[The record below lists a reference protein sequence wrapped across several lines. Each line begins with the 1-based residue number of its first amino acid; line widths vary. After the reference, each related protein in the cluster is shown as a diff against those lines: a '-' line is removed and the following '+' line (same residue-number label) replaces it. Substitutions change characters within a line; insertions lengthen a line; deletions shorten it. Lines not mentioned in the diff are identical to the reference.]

1 MERNNDQ
8 QGRWRNVIVA
18 FRVSKGEADMINRLV
33 EVSGMS
39 KQDYI
44 LAKLTNKEVVVE
56 GSIKTFHGIKN
67 QLAYVLEELKRIK
80 TLNPE
85 HEELIELTMIIAKI
99 LLKIEENQNLA
110 EKRRLMKYKRLG
122 GYEHV

>member
-1 MERNNDQ
+1 MERNNDHL
-8 QGRWRNVIVA
+8 GRWRNVIVA

-33 EVSGMS
+33 EVSGMT

-80 TLNPE
+80 TLNSE
-85 HEELIELTMIIAKI
+85 HKELIELTMIIAKI
-99 LLKIEENQNLA
+99 LLRIEENQNLA

-122 GYEHV
+122 GHEDV

>member
-122 GYEHV
+122 GYENV

>member
-56 GSIKTFHGIKN
+56 GSIKTSHGIKN

>member
-1 MERNNDQ
+1 MERNNDHL
-8 QGRWRNVIVA
+8 GRWRNVVVA

-44 LAKLTNKEVVVE
+44 IARLTNREVIVE
-56 GSIKTFHGIKN
+56 GSIRTFHGIKN

-80 TLNPE
+80 KLNPE
-85 HEELIELTMIIAKI
+85 HEELIELMEVIAEI
-99 LLKIEENQNLA
+99 LLRIEENQNLA
-110 EKRRLMKYKRLG
+110 EKRRVMKYRKLG
-122 GYEHV
+122 GDWDV

>member
-1 MERNNDQ
+1 MERNNDHL
-8 QGRWRNVIVA
+8 GRWRNVIVA

-33 EVSGMS
+33 EVSGMT

-80 TLNPE
+80 KLNPE
-85 HEELIELTMIIAKI
+85 HEELIELIEIIATI
-99 LLKIEENQNLA
+99 LLKIEENQNMA

-122 GYEHV
+122 GPSDV

>member
-80 TLNPE
+80 NLNPE

>member
-1 MERNNDQ
+1 M
-8 QGRWRNVIVA
+8 
-18 FRVSKGEADMINRLV
+18 
-33 EVSGMS
+33 
-39 KQDYI
+39 
-44 LAKLTNKEVVVE
+44 
-56 GSIKTFHGIKN
+56 
-67 QLAYVLEELKRIK
+67 LEELKRIK

>member
-1 MERNNDQ
+1 MERNNDHL
-8 QGRWRNVIVA
+8 GRWRNVIVA

-33 EVSGMS
+33 EVSGMT

-85 HEELIELTMIIAKI
+85 HEELIGLVEIIAKI
-99 LLKIEENQNLA
+99 LLRIEENQNLA

-122 GYEHV
+122 GHEDV